1 MDYNRLLQRLAE
13 LDQPTTESAVSECG
27 EMMPAVPNAPPPAPP
42 SMSVNLNAQ
51 GMDNIEQL
59 MKLMTKVNPDMINPA
74 APPAPTAAPM
84 LKLPIDMD
92 GKDDG
97 PLDGD
102 KSEVAPLAAVGAGL
116 GKAAAAGAGALARG
130 AGMALGKSAA
140 AAAAPAAAASM
151 PTDTDSDSNISVD
164 PGSEFSHED
173 YANEPDEEYKDI
185 DYITNKLA
193 GGLNKPKGTYPKVA
207 TGDNPMQ
214 KINQMEGD
222 ELRAA
227 IRSELQQRLAE
238 AKGAK

>member
-1 MDYNRLLQRLAE
+1 MDYNKLLQRLAE
-13 LDQPTTESAVSECG
+13 LDQPTNEACG
-27 EMMPAVPNAPPPAPP
+27 EMAPMAAATPPTAPP

-74 APPAPTAAPM
+74 PAPVAPDSATM

-97 PLDGD
+97 DLDND
-102 KSEVAPLAAVGAGL
+102 KSEIAPIAAIGAGL
-116 GKAAAAGAGALARG
+116 GRAAASSMGAGTMGQA
-130 AGMALGKSAA
+130 AGGIAGRAAGSAA
-140 AAAAPAAAASM
+140 ADMMS
-151 PTDTDSDSNISVD
+151 SDDEIESR
-164 PGSEFSHED
+164 EE

-185 DYITNKLA
+185 DYMTNKLA

-214 KINQMEGD
+214 KINQMEGS
-222 ELRAA
+222 ELRAY
-227 IRSELQQRLAE
+227 IRSELQQLLAE